1 LIAAVDVITKMTATP
16 NPKDDRISL
25 EMERNGH
32 RPRKLVKRILFV
44 KMAAKKSVD
53 MSI

>member
-1 LIAAVDVITKMTATP
+1 MAAVHVMTKMTAIP
-16 NPKDDRISL
+16 RPKEDRISL

-32 RPRKLVKRILFV
+32 KPRKLVKRILFV
-44 KMAAKKSVD
+44 KMAAKKSVE